1 MISHFVLITIR
12 IFSTC
17 LFMRLPVLQ
26 FFLSIACI
34 LCETSA
40 FLPFFRFFS
49 LSEPFR
55 DFTDAE
61 HDCRQ
66 GFIRRVSQPITL
78 SRKGRICG
86 ECTSSRR
93 IKHGSRP
100 LHLENQTTP
109 AERRPEQAGNYD
121 GKGTRY
127 KYKEKRREFGK
138 GVTLSHNALRNSFLI
153 LSEQNTCS
161 FRFYMVVLILIY
173 NFAFT
178 TKALYYNT
186 RHEKD

>member
-1 MISHFVLITIR
+1 MSMISHFVLITIR

-49 LSEPFR
+49 LPESFR
-55 DFTDAE
+55 DFTDAIY
-61 HDCRQ
+61 DCRQ
-66 GFIRRVSQPITL
+66 GFIRRVSRPITL
-78 SRKGRICG
+78 SQKGRICG

-109 AERRPEQAGNYD
+109 AERRPEQTGKYD
-121 GKGTRY
+121 GKKGGMALPDINAGENEI
-127 KYKEKRREFGK
+127 EKSAAWAGQARVCRGK
-138 GVTLSHNALRNSFLI
+138 
-153 LSEQNTCS
+153 
-161 FRFYMVVLILIY
+161 
-173 NFAFT
+173 
-178 TKALYYNT
+178 
-186 RHEKD
+186 HERDSPYPLHA

>member
-1 MISHFVLITIR
+1 MISHLTLITTR

-26 FFLSIACI
+26 FFLSITCL
-34 LCETSA
+34 LCRETSA

-61 HDCRQ
+61 HGCRQ
-66 GFIRRVSQPITL
+66 GFIRWVSRPITL
-78 SRKGRICG
+78 SWKGRICG

-100 LHLENQTTP
+100 LHLANRTIP
-109 AERRPEQAGNYD
+109 AERRPEQTGKYD
-121 GKGTRY
+121 GK
-127 KYKEKRREFGK
+127 K
-138 GVTLSHNALRNSFLI
+138 GVRLCLYKCRGSEVEKGPAWAGQARVCRANMKGILLI
-153 LSEQNTCS
+153 RSTPEFRPGGMKARSE
-161 FRFYMVVLILIY
+161 
-173 NFAFT
+173 
-178 TKALYYNT
+178 
-186 RHEKD
+186 

>member
-1 MISHFVLITIR
+1 MISHLTLITIR

-26 FFLSIACI
+26 FFLSITCL
-34 LCETSA
+34 LCRETSA

-61 HDCRQ
+61 HGCRQ
-66 GFIRRVSQPITL
+66 GFIRRVSRPITL
-78 SRKGRICG
+78 SWKGRICG

-100 LHLENQTTP
+100 LHLANRTTP
-109 AERRPEQAGNYD
+109 AERRPEQTGKYD
-121 GKGTRY
+121 GKKGTALPDINAGENEI
-127 KYKEKRREFGK
+127 EKNAAWAGQARVCRGK
-138 GVTLSHNALRNSFLI
+138 
-153 LSEQNTCS
+153 
-161 FRFYMVVLILIY
+161 
-173 NFAFT
+173 
-178 TKALYYNT
+178 
-186 RHEKD
+186 HERDSPYPLHA